1 MPALDFRR
9 MLFRLGAL
17 AVFGA
22 LASCATLR
30 TDLPKPASTSLPPV
44 ADTPTTRYVASE
56 TNAHG
61 EASGFPT
68 SYWLQI
74 VLALTGVVM
83 VVGGI
88 VRTVRR

>member
-1 MPALDFRR
+1 MR
-9 MLFRLGAL
+9 MLIAGLLMVAAVGTQLFVAL
-17 AVFGA
+17 TN
-22 LASCATLR
+22 LA
-30 TDLPKPASTSLPPV
+30 D
-44 ADTPTTRYVASE
+44 
-56 TNAHG
+56 G

-74 VLALTGVVM
+74 VLALSGVVM

>member
-1 MPALDFRR
+1 MVAAVGTQLFVALTN
-9 MLFRLGAL
+9 L
-17 AVFGA
+17 A
-22 LASCATLR
+22 
-30 TDLPKPASTSLPPV
+30 D
-44 ADTPTTRYVASE
+44 
-56 TNAHG
+56 G

>member
-1 MPALDFRR
+1 MR
-9 MLFRLGAL
+9 MLIAGLLMVAAVGTQLFVAL
-17 AVFGA
+17 TN
-22 LASCATLR
+22 LA
-30 TDLPKPASTSLPPV
+30 D
-44 ADTPTTRYVASE
+44 
-56 TNAHG
+56 G

>member
-1 MPALDFRR
+1 MTTDTTHTTASAATRSLSLRTNPAMR
-9 MLFRLGAL
+9 MLIAGLLMVAAVGTQLFVAL
-17 AVFGA
+17 TN
-22 LASCATLR
+22 LA
-30 TDLPKPASTSLPPV
+30 D
-44 ADTPTTRYVASE
+44 
-56 TNAHG
+56 G

>member
-1 MPALDFRR
+1 MTTHTTGSA
-9 MLFRLGAL
+9 
-17 AVFGA
+17 
-22 LASCATLR
+22 ATHSLSLR
-30 TDLPKPASTSLPPV
+30 TNPAMHMLIAGLLMV
-44 ADTPTTRYVASE
+44 AAVGTQLFVAL
-56 TNAHG
+56 TNLADG

-88 VRTVRR
+88 VRTVPR

>member
-1 MPALDFRR
+1 MSISDPVQAAAMDWRPAGQFAPLDVGTQ
-9 MLFRLGAL
+9 LFVAL
-17 AVFGA
+17 TN
-22 LASCATLR
+22 LA
-30 TDLPKPASTSLPPV
+30 D
-44 ADTPTTRYVASE
+44 
-56 TNAHG
+56 G

>member
-1 MPALDFRR
+1 MTTHTTASAATHSLSLRTNPAMR
-9 MLFRLGAL
+9 MLIAGLLMVAAVGTQLFVAL
-17 AVFGA
+17 TN
-22 LASCATLR
+22 LA
-30 TDLPKPASTSLPPV
+30 D
-44 ADTPTTRYVASE
+44 
-56 TNAHG
+56 G

-68 SYWLQI
+68 SYCLQI